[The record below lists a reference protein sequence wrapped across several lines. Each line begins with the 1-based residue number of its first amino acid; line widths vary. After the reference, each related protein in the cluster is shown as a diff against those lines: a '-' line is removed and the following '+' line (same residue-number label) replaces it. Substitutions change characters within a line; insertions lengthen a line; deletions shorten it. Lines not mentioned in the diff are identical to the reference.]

1 MAILSLGDFK
11 SSTDVEFSKGTWVV
25 EYHDRTHLSED
36 TYIRLGKIEI
46 EEFTPDGTC
55 FFRFQPQSN
64 NQLEECLNNEWKR
77 RFNPNQVKN
86 QKGEAVRTIL
96 GQLSEAAVRLGLL
109 QPHFEIGDYDFITEH
124 KFAIVVLDTN
134 VLRYG
139 VVRHLKEQFHETQFW
154 IVIPTVIL
162 MEIGENFAN
171 LTKKAMSKCDPKNTT
186 LIRNRPQTTIAPQE
200 VKWIKDRFPTET
212 LELAPE
218 LLRTFRGYEPRSGD
232 KEPDRISI
240 NDRLILEGIKDL
252 RRQRNLSE
260 GVHLMSGDKDMS
272 RLARLE
278 GIQTIYPEI
287 PKIQEAS
294 DGIYSMRYSLE
305 SKTFV
310 VCSIHRFLWDL
321 THVFSKIRVRK
332 CEEGTKSTEQV
343 ELNYYYPTMLVN
355 DWVDDKLEVT
365 CCGPSSTTNNV

>member
-1 MAILSLGDFK
+1 MAILSLDDFK

-25 EYHDRTHLSED
+25 EYHDRTHLSKG
-36 TYIRLGKIEI
+36 TYIRLGHIEI
-46 EEFTPDGTC
+46 EEFTPGGVC

-64 NQLEECLNNEWKR
+64 NQLEKCLCNEWKR
-77 RFNPNQVKN
+77 TFDPNQVKN
-86 QKGEAVRTIL
+86 QKDEAVRTIL
-96 GQLSEAAVRLGLL
+96 GQLSESMVRLGLM
-109 QPHFEIGDYDFITEH
+109 QPHFEIGDREFITER

-139 VVRHLKEQFHETQFW
+139 AVRHLKERFHETQFW

-162 MEIGENFAN
+162 MEIGENLAN
-171 LTKKAMSKCDPKNTT
+171 LTKKAMSTCDPKNNS
-186 LIRNRPQTTIAPQE
+186 LIRNRTQTAIAPQE

-218 LLRTFRGYEPRSGD
+218 LLRTFRGYEPHNGG

-260 GVHLMSGDKDMS
+260 GVYLMSRDKDIS

-287 PKIQEAS
+287 PRIQDAR

-305 SKTFV
+305 SEVYV

-332 CEEGTKSTEQV
+332 CEETAEQV
-343 ELNYYYPTMLVN
+343 ELHYYYPTMLVN

-365 CCGPSSTTNNV
+365 CCGSSSTTDDVRCD